1 MNSDQA
7 ARVPVP
13 RIVGGAVV
21 GIVLGFLLPF
31 IAVMQLSILPLGM
44 IPVLLLGG
52 IFMAW
57 LHGWSGWIPTAAFML
72 ALLLS
77 AADVHPT
84 AMYMCVAGMVLPGIV
99 VITGMI
105 RKRPFFEQ
113 MRIALISFMAG
124 LTLAIFIAYR
134 SFGADMIA
142 KLMASIQAQYDQ
154 LPDYVIA
161 EMVRYMKQSMG
172 GGVPEGASQ
181 LLTVE
186 GFRNVLQSTVLLM
199 QQIYSENVPG
209 ALLGGAL
216 WSGVLACLWGNW
228 RMAKRGIAT
237 SESYVGISG
246 WYLPPYV
253 TAGALGLL
261 VISLIM
267 TLSGGG
273 SGRALWNACSSLSG
287 AAFTVQ
293 ALASIDRR
301 FKRRGVS
308 TGGRKVRVG
317 FLLALFWLLVPLF
330 GTGLGTLP
338 QYYGAASALF
348 GSRGAVTLLR
358 KKIEEHSDDD
368 HSDF

>member
-172 GGVPEGASQ
+172 G
-181 LLTVE
+181 
-186 GFRNVLQSTVLLM
+186 
-199 QQIYSENVPG
+199 
-209 ALLGGAL
+209 
-216 WSGVLACLWGNW
+216 AC
-228 RMAKRGIAT
+228 RRAR
-237 SESYVGISG
+237 
-246 WYLPPYV
+246 
-253 TAGALGLL
+253 
-261 VISLIM
+261 
-267 TLSGGG
+267 LS
-273 SGRALWNACSSLSG
+273 
-287 AAFTVQ
+287 F
-293 ALASIDRR
+293 
-301 FKRRGVS
+301 
-308 TGGRKVRVG
+308 
-317 FLLALFWLLVPLF
+317 
-330 GTGLGTLP
+330 
-338 QYYGAASALF
+338 
-348 GSRGAVTLLR
+348 
-358 KKIEEHSDDD
+358 
-368 HSDF
+368 